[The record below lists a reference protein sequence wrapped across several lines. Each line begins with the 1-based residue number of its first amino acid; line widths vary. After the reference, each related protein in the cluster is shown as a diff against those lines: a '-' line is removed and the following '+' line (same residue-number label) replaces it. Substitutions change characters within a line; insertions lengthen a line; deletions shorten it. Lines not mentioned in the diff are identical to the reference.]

1 MDRRASIR
9 RLGVSDSGYIVAR
22 LLVAFS
28 LILLRVTGLLALP
41 QDPGMISL
49 FQWGLALFTLT
60 GVLVLVEYL
69 VFHLTTRQVLWSA
82 LPLDVITG
90 GMLLVTTQAYQD
102 PVYAWLVG
110 IVVIYAVALSRR
122 ESNAVTI
129 IFAVSYFADHVIG
142 FGWAHSTVDY
152 IVLAFKAVAL
162 VLLGYFVS
170 EGAHRQIEREAE
182 LESSRSDIESLN
194 EQLQRR
200 LAELN
205 AVSEI
210 TDVVHSSLDF
220 DAIGPLVLEII
231 QKVIDVPACS
241 LLVLDKE
248 KAETLFSASTGLG
261 SLPPTI
267 AGSLAF
273 SEGSAAVELE
283 GGLFSCLTILDHSH
297 MMVVFCAAAG
307 QIEAMRQEDRLVLQ
321 AVASE
326 LAVAVEN
333 SQLYKLTKRLSIT
346 DELTGLNNYRYLQQ
360 RLEDEYERAR
370 RFDRSLSLLMFDADD
385 FKLLN
390 DRYGHVAGDVALA
403 ELGGLLK
410 AAVREID
417 VVARYGGEEFS
428 VVLPETDVA
437 GAFVVAEKIRESVA
451 THRFPDADG
460 NRVVSLTVSIGLA
473 TYPIHAADREDLLRQ
488 ADDALYQAKHLGRDR
503 VRTSQPIGR
512 ATEPPAAEPPA
523 GESPAAAPTEPPAA
537 EGQRI

>member
-82 LPLDVITG
+82 LPLDVITV

-110 IVVIYAVALSRR
+110 IVVIYAAALSRR

-170 EGAHRQIEREAE
+170 EGAHRQMEREAE

-307 QIEAMRQEDRLVLQ
+307 QIEAVRQEDRLVLQ

-385 FKLLN
+385 FKLFN

-428 VVLPETDVA
+428 VVLPETDAA

-512 ATEPPAAEPPA
+512 ATEPPAAE
-523 GESPAAAPTEPPAA
+523 
-537 EGQRI
+537 GQRI